1 MTNEE
6 KKDLLCKIEDLGP
19 EDKSFVLGFAAGVS
33 KTSPKKTRRE
43 KQLTRAEETNYEKI
57 FPSRF

>member
-33 KTSPKKTRRE
+33 KTSKKNRKE